1 MVLDAECL
9 RDARIENLERLAA
22 ALGVRLPP
30 QRSDNRKYARQLV
43 RILLRALEEDRRR
56 NPPMAV
62 RRRPDARAAL
72 N

>member
-30 QRSDNRKYARQLV
+30 QRGDTRKYARQLV
-43 RILLRALEEDRRR
+43 RVLLRAIEEDRRR
-56 NPPMAV
+56 NPVPP
-62 RRRPDARAAL
+62 RRRPDTRPL
-72 N
+72 FN